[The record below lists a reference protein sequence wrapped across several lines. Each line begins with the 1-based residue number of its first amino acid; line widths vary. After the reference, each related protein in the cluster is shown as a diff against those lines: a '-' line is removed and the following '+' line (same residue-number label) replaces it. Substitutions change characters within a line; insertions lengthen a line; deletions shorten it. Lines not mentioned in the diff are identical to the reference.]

1 MCLYFLPQ
9 AHGCP
14 GWDFVD
20 DCSHHNVYTAVFFG
34 IHSLVFLF
42 TALHLMVMFD
52 NYRFQVSKRDSSGSA
67 IQRYSETRITRT
79 ARGSSNKV

>member
-1 MCLYFLPQ
+1 
-9 AHGCP
+9 
-14 GWDFVD
+14 VD